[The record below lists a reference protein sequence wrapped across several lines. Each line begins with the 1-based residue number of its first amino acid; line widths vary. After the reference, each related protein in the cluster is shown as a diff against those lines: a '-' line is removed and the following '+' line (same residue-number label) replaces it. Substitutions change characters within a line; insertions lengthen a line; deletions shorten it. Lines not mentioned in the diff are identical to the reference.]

1 MSDPQTPRPSEDPP
15 LVKRRSVS
23 QWALLL
29 AVWSAGLVV
38 WGIYLVAALY
48 LFFKFFT

>member
-1 MSDPQTPRPSEDPP
+1 MSDLQTPPPSEDPP

-23 QWALLL
+23 QWLVLLV
-29 AVWSAGLVV
+29 VWSAGLVV
-38 WGIYLVAALY
+38 WGIYLVAVLY